1 MKLKTI
7 FTALIAI
14 ISLAFC
20 TVAIRAQVTA
30 IKAGKL
36 VVPETGTTAT
46 NQVILIEGEKIK
58 AIGAN
63 LPIPEGANVIDLS
76 NATVLPGLFDAHT
89 HLCSNMEYQWDSGD
103 YLVHSLNW
111 RTGMRA
117 IIGVKNA
124 REMLDA
130 GFTTVRDVGN
140 AGDYAD
146 ADLAK
151 AIGWNM
157 VPGPTMIVAGRIIAP
172 FGGQFVKPVP
182 KQVLDNPEYLFAD
195 SRDELRKAIRE
206 NIYYG
211 AKVIKLVV
219 DGYSRGYMYSAEDIK
234 FVVDEAG
241 RAGLKVAAHAVT
253 KQGARNAA
261 EAGAASIEH
270 GWILDQEEFDLMK
283 KNNVALV
290 STDFTIK
297 SLQAG
302 GYSGDGARANHA
314 KKVERLKRAYQAGV
328 TIVFGTDV
336 MAGLKGETRGT
347 LAIGYIDSFVEAGVP
362 NRDILRALTTSAARL
377 LGVEKGR
384 GTLAPGMYAD
394 IIAVP
399 ENPLDN
405 IQTLKQVSFVMK
417 NGKVYKPNK

>member
-1 MKLKTI
+1 M
-7 FTALIAI
+7 AI

-30 IKAGKL
+30 IKAGK
-36 VVPETGTTAT
+36 VVDPITGVTST
-46 NQVILIEGEKIK
+46 NQIILVEGGKIK

-63 LPIPEGANVIDLS
+63 LSMPEGTSVIDLS
-76 NATVLPGLFDAHT
+76 KQTVMPGLFDAHT
-89 HLCSNMEYQWDSGD
+89 HLCSNMQYQWDAGD

-117 IIGVKNA
+117 LIGVVNA
-124 REMLDA
+124 RAMLDA

-151 AIGWNM
+151 AISWDM

-182 KQVLDNPEYLFAD
+182 KQVLDNPEYIFAD
-195 SRDELRKAIRE
+195 SRDEMRKAIRE

-234 FVVDEAG
+234 FAVDEA
-241 RAGLKVAAHAVT
+241 RNAGLKVAAHAVT
-253 KQGARNAA
+253 KRGAHNAA
-261 EAGAASIEH
+261 EAGVASIEH

-283 KNNVALV
+283 KNNVVLV

-302 GYSGDGARANHA
+302 GYSLNGARANHE

-328 TIVFGTDV
+328 RIVFGTDV
-336 MAGLKGETRGT
+336 MAEMDNETRGT

-362 NRDILRALTTSAARL
+362 NKDILRALTTNAATL
-377 LGVEKGR
+377 LGVEKQR
-384 GTLAPGMYAD
+384 GSLAPGMYAD
-394 IIAVP
+394 IIATP
-399 ENPLDN
+399 ENPLEN
-405 IQTLKQVSFVMK
+405 IQTLKKVNFVMK
-417 NGKVYKPNK
+417 NGKIYKSDK

>member
-1 MKLKTI
+1 MQLTI
-7 FTALIAI
+7 IFPILIVI
-14 ISLAFC
+14 LILVCSLNGQ
-20 TVAIRAQVTA
+20 AQVTA
-30 IKAGKL
+30 IKVGKL
-36 VVPETGTTAT
+36 VDPATTTTLT
-46 NQVILIEGEKIK
+46 NQVILVESGKIK
-58 AIGAN
+58 AIGAG
-63 LPIPEGANVIDLS
+63 LQIPSGATIVDLS
-76 NATVLPGLFDAHT
+76 KSTVMPGLFDAHT
-89 HLCSNMEYQWDSGD
+89 HLCSNMQYQWDSGD

-117 IIGVKNA
+117 LLGSVNA
-124 REMLDA
+124 HAMLDA

-151 AIGWNM
+151 AVGWDM
-157 VPGPTMIVAGRIIAP
+157 IPGPTMIVAGRIIAP

-219 DGYSRGYMYSAEDIK
+219 DGYSRGYMYSTEDIK
-234 FVVDEAG
+234 FVVDEASN
-241 RAGLKVAAHAVT
+241 AGLKVAAHAVT
-253 KQGARNAA
+253 KRGARNAA
-261 EAGAASIEH
+261 EAGVASIEH

-283 KNNVALV
+283 KNNVVLV

-302 GYSGDGARANHA
+302 GYSLNNARANHVQ
-314 KKVERLKRAYQAGV
+314 KVERLKRAYQAGV

-336 MAGLKGETRGT
+336 MAEMDNETRGT

-362 NRDILRALTTSAARL
+362 NKDILRAITTNAAKL
-377 LGVEKGR
+377 LGVEKQR

-399 ENPLDN
+399 ENPLEN
-405 IQTLKQVSFVMK
+405 IQTLKKVSFVMK

>member
-1 MKLKTI
+1 MKPRPI
-7 FTALIAI
+7 FTVLVTIAL
-14 ISLAFC
+14 LAFC
-20 TVAIRAQVTA
+20 AVATRAQVTA

-46 NQVILIEGEKIK
+46 NQIILIEGKKIK

-63 LPIPEGANVIDLS
+63 LPIPQGANVIDLS

-89 HLCSNMEYQWDSGD
+89 HLCSNMQYQWDAGD

-117 IIGVKNA
+117 LLGAVNA
-124 REMLDA
+124 RAMLDA

-151 AIGWNM
+151 AIGWDM
-157 VPGPTMIVAGRIIAP
+157 VPGPNMIVAGRIIAP

-195 SRDELRKAIRE
+195 SHDELRKAIRE

-234 FVVDEAG
+234 FAIEEAG
-241 RAGLKVAAHAVT
+241 NAGLKVAAHAVT
-253 KQGARNAA
+253 KRGARNAA

-297 SLQAG
+297 ALQAG
-302 GYSGDGARANHA
+302 GYSLEGARANHA
-314 KKVERLKRAYQAGV
+314 KKVERLKRAYQAGI

-336 MAGLKGETRGT
+336 MAEMDNETRGT

-362 NRDILRALTTSAARL
+362 NRDILRAMTIYAARL
-377 LGVEKGR
+377 LGVEKER
-384 GTLAPGMYAD
+384 GALAPGMYAD
-394 IIAVP
+394 IIATP
-399 ENPLDN
+399 ENPLDD
-405 IQTLKQVSFVMK
+405 IQTLKQVNFVMK
-417 NGKVYKPNK
+417 NGKVYKPSK

>member
-1 MKLKTI
+1 MVVI
-7 FTALIAI
+7 LIVI
-14 ISLAFC
+14 CSKNGQ
-20 TVAIRAQVTA
+20 AQVTT

-36 VVPETGTTAT
+36 IDPATAT
-46 NQVILIEGEKIK
+46 TLTNQIILVEGKKIK
-58 AIGAN
+58 AVGAN
-63 LPIPEGANVIDLS
+63 LSIPEGAIVIDLS
-76 NATVLPGLFDAHT
+76 KSTVMPGLFDAHT
-89 HLCSNMEYQWDSGD
+89 HLCSNMQYQWDAGD

-117 IIGVKNA
+117 LIGAANA
-124 REMLDA
+124 RAMLDA

-151 AIGWNM
+151 AIGWDM
-157 VPGPTMIVAGRIIAP
+157 TPGPTMIVAGRIIAP
-172 FGGQFVKPVP
+172 FGGQFVKQVP
-182 KQVLDNPEYLFAD
+182 KQVLDNPEYIFAD
-195 SRDELRKAIRE
+195 SRDEMRKAIRE

-211 AKVIKLVV
+211 AKVIKIVI
-219 DGYSRGYMYSAEDIK
+219 DGFSRGYMYSTEDIK
-234 FVVDEAG
+234 FMVEEA
-241 RAGLKVAAHAVT
+241 RNAGLKVAAHAVT
-253 KQGARNAA
+253 KRGAHNAA
-261 EAGAASIEH
+261 EAGVASIEH
-270 GWILDQEEFDLMK
+270 GWTLDQEEFDLMK
-283 KNNVALV
+283 KNNVVLV

-328 TIVFGTDV
+328 RIVFGTDV
-336 MAGLKGETRGT
+336 MAEMDNETRGT
-347 LAIGYIDSFVEAGVP
+347 LAIGYIDSFVEAEVP
-362 NRDILRALTTSAARL
+362 NKDILRALTTYAASL
-377 LGVEKGR
+377 LGIEKER
-384 GTLAPGMYAD
+384 GGLAPGMYAD

-417 NGKVYKPNK
+417 NGKVYKPDK

>member
-1 MKLKTI
+1 MKLRPIFAAVVTI
-7 FTALIAI
+7 AL
-14 ISLAFC
+14 LALC
-20 TVAIRAQVTA
+20 TVATRAEVTV

-36 VVPETGTTAT
+36 VAPETGTTAT
-46 NQVILIEGEKIK
+46 NQIILIEGEKIK

-63 LPIPEGANVIDLS
+63 LPIPQGAIVIDLS
-76 NATVLPGLFDAHT
+76 KATVLPGLFDAHT
-89 HLCSNMEYQWDSGD
+89 HLCSNMEWRWDSGD

-111 RTGMRA
+111 RTGMRS
-117 IIGVKNA
+117 IIGVVNA
-124 REMLDA
+124 RDMLDA

-151 AIGWNM
+151 AIGWDM
-157 VPGPTMIVAGRIIAP
+157 VPGPHMIVAGRIIAP

-195 SRDELRKAIRE
+195 SRDELRKGIRE

-234 FVVDEAG
+234 FAVDEAG

-253 KQGARNAA
+253 QQGARNAA

-270 GWILDQEEFDLMK
+270 GWILGPEEFDLMK
-283 KNNVALV
+283 KNNVVLV

-302 GYSGDGARANHA
+302 GYSIDGARANHA

-336 MAGLKGETRGT
+336 MAGLDGETRGT
-347 LAIGYIDSFVEAGVP
+347 LAIGYIDSFVEAGVT
-362 NRDILRALTTSAARL
+362 NKDILRALTTYAARL
-377 LGVEKGR
+377 LGVEKDR
-384 GTLAPGMYAD
+384 GALAPGMYAD
-394 IIAVP
+394 LIAVP

-405 IQTLKQVSFVMK
+405 IQTLRNVSFVMK
-417 NGKVYKPNK
+417 RGKTYKQNR

>member
-1 MKLKTI
+1 MKLRAI
-7 FTALIAI
+7 FTALVTIAL
-14 ISLAFC
+14 LAFC
-20 TVAIRAQVTA
+20 TVATRAQVTA

-46 NQVILIEGEKIK
+46 NQIILIEGKKIK

-89 HLCSNMEYQWDSGD
+89 HLCSNMEYQWDAGD

-151 AIGWNM
+151 AIGWDM

-172 FGGQFVKPVP
+172 FGGQFVKPVA

-195 SRDELRKAIRE
+195 TRDEMRKAIRE

-219 DGYSRGYMYSAEDIK
+219 DGFSRGYMYSAEDIK
-234 FVVDEAG
+234 FAVDEA
-241 RAGLKVAAHAVT
+241 RNAGLKVAAHAVT
-253 KQGARNAA
+253 KRGAHNAA
-261 EAGAASIEH
+261 EAGVASIEH
-270 GWILDQEEFDLMK
+270 GWTLDQEEFDLMK

-302 GYSGDGARANHA
+302 GYSGDGARKNHE
-314 KKVERLKRAYQAGV
+314 KKVERLKRARQAGV

-336 MAGLKGETRGT
+336 MAGLDGETRGT

-362 NRDILRALTTSAARL
+362 NRDILRALTTYAARL
-377 LGVEKGR
+377 LGVEKER
-384 GTLAPGMYAD
+384 GTLAPGMHAD

-417 NGKVYKPNK
+417 NGKVYKPSK

>member
-1 MKLKTI
+1 MKLKT
-7 FTALIAI
+7 FLAAI
-14 ISLAFC
+14 TLLLFC
-20 TVAIRAQVTA
+20 FVNGQAQVTV

-36 VVPETGTTAT
+36 VDPATATTLT
-46 NQVILIEGEKIK
+46 NQVILVEGGKIK
-58 AIGAN
+58 AVGAN
-63 LPIPEGANVIDLS
+63 LTIPEGASVIDLS

-89 HLCSNMEYQWDSGD
+89 HLCSNMQYQWDGGD

-117 IIGVKNA
+117 LIGAKNA
-124 REMLDA
+124 SEMLDA

-151 AIGWNM
+151 AIGWDM
-157 VPGPTMIVAGRIIAP
+157 FPGPTMIVAGRIIAP

-182 KQVLDNPEYLFAD
+182 KQVLDNPEYIFAD
-195 SRDELRKAIRE
+195 SHDELRKAIRE

-219 DGYSRGYMYSAEDIK
+219 DGYSRGYMYSTEDIK
-234 FVVDEAG
+234 FAVDEA
-241 RAGLKVAAHAVT
+241 RNAGLKVAAHAVT
-253 KQGARNAA
+253 KRGAHNAA
-261 EAGAASIEH
+261 EAGVASIEH
-270 GWILDQEEFDLMK
+270 GWTLDQEEFDLMK

-302 GYSGDGARANHA
+302 GYSGDGARKNHE
-314 KKVERLKRAYQAGV
+314 KKVERLKRARQAGV

-336 MAGLKGETRGT
+336 MAGLDGETRGT

-377 LGVEKGR
+377 LGVEKER
-384 GTLAPGMYAD
+384 GMLAPGMYAD

>member
-1 MKLKTI
+1 MKQRPIFSALVTI
-7 FTALIAI
+7 ALLAI
-14 ISLAFC
+14 CS
-20 TVAIRAQVTA
+20 VATRAQVTA
-30 IKAGKL
+30 IKAGQL
-36 VVPETGTTAT
+36 VDPETGTTAT
-46 NQVILIEGEKIK
+46 NQVILIEDGKVK

-63 LPIPEGANVIDLS
+63 LPVPQGANVIDLS

-89 HLCSNMEYQWDSGD
+89 HLCSNMEWRWDTGD
-103 YLVHSLNW
+103 FLVHSLNW
-111 RTGMRA
+111 RTGMRT
-117 IIGVKNA
+117 IIGVVNA

-151 AIGWNM
+151 AISWDM

-172 FGGQFVKPVP
+172 FGGQFVKRVP

-195 SRDELRKAIRE
+195 TRDELRKAIRE

-211 AKVIKLVV
+211 ARVIKLVV
-219 DGYSRGYMYSAEDIK
+219 DDQPYIYSAEDIK

-241 RAGLKVAAHAVT
+241 RAGLRVAAHAVT
-253 KQGARNAA
+253 QPGARNAA
-261 EAGAASIEH
+261 EAGVASIEH
-270 GWILDQEEFDLMK
+270 GWILGQDEFDLMK
-283 KNNVALV
+283 KNNVVLV

-297 SLQAG
+297 SLQAFG
-302 GYSGDGARANHA
+302 SSIDGARRNHER
-314 KKVERLKRAYQAGV
+314 KVERLKRAYQAGV
-328 TIVFGTDV
+328 RIVFGTDV
-336 MAGLKGETRGT
+336 MAGLAGETRGT
-347 LAIGYIDSFVEAGVP
+347 LAIGYLDSFVEAGVP
-362 NRDILRALTTSAARL
+362 NKDILRSLTTYAARL
-377 LGVEKGR
+377 LGVEKER

-394 IIAVP
+394 LIAVP

-417 NGKVYKPNK
+417 NGKVYKPKK

>member
-1 MKLKTI
+1 MKLKT
-7 FTALIAI
+7 FLAAI
-14 ISLAFC
+14 TLLLFC
-20 TVAIRAQVTA
+20 FVNGQAQVTV

-36 VVPETGTTAT
+36 VDPATAT
-46 NQVILIEGEKIK
+46 TLINQVILVEGGKIK

-63 LPIPEGANVIDLS
+63 LTIPEGASVIDLS

-89 HLCSNMEYQWDSGD
+89 HLCSNIQYQWDGGD

-117 IIGVKNA
+117 LIGAKNA
-124 REMLDA
+124 SEMLDA

-151 AIGWNM
+151 AIGWDM
-157 VPGPTMIVAGRIIAP
+157 FPGPTMIVAGRIIAP

-182 KQVLDNPEYLFAD
+182 KQVFDNPEYIFAD
-195 SRDELRKAIRE
+195 SHDELRKAIRE

-219 DGYSRGYMYSAEDIK
+219 DGYSRGYMYSTEDIK
-234 FVVDEAG
+234 FAVDEA
-241 RAGLKVAAHAVT
+241 RNAGLKVAAHAVT
-253 KQGARNAA
+253 KRGAHNAA
-261 EAGAASIEH
+261 EAGVASIEH

-283 KNNVALV
+283 KNNVVLV

-302 GYSGDGARANHA
+302 GYSLEGARKNHEQ
-314 KKVERLKRAYQAGV
+314 KVARLKRAYQAGV
-328 TIVFGTDV
+328 TVVFGTDV
-336 MAGLKGETRGT
+336 MADLAGETRGT

-362 NRDILRALTTSAARL
+362 NKDILQSLTNYAARL
-377 LGVEKGR
+377 LGVEKQR
-384 GTLAPGMYAD
+384 GALAPGMYAD
-394 IIAVP
+394 IIATP

-405 IQTLKQVSFVMK
+405 IQTLKKVSFVMK

>member
-1 MKLKTI
+1 MKLRAI
-7 FTALIAI
+7 FAALVAMTL
-14 ISLAFC
+14 LAFC
-20 TVAIRAQVTA
+20 TIATRAQVTA

-36 VVPETGTTAT
+36 VAPETGTTAT
-46 NQVILIEGEKIK
+46 NQIILIEGKKIK

-76 NATVLPGLFDAHT
+76 DTTVLPGLFDAHT
-89 HLCSNMEYQWDSGD
+89 HLCSNMQYQWDAGD

-117 IIGVKNA
+117 LLGAVNA
-124 REMLDA
+124 RAMLDA

-151 AIGWNM
+151 AIGWDM

-234 FVVDEAG
+234 FAVEEA
-241 RAGLKVAAHAVT
+241 RNAGLKVAAHAVT
-253 KQGARNAA
+253 KRGAHNAA
-261 EAGAASIEH
+261 EAGVASIEH

-283 KNNVALV
+283 KNNVVLV

-297 SLQAG
+297 ALQAG
-302 GYSGDGARANHA
+302 GYSLEGARANHA
-314 KKVERLKRAYQAGV
+314 KKVERLKRASQAGV

-336 MAGLKGETRGT
+336 MAEMDNETRGT

-362 NRDILRALTTSAARL
+362 NRDILRAMTTYAARL
-377 LGVEKGR
+377 LGVEKER
-384 GTLAPGMYAD
+384 GALAPGMYAD

-417 NGKVYKPNK
+417 NGKVYKPHK